1 MPSSPTFGLQ
11 LVSTVL
17 PMTGQTSYILSVQ
30 GSGPL
35 FNISIHPLAGRFV
48 PNLIYL
54 SMLFLSLFI
63 EVALLLPCTI
73 LHPLCQPLSILKNI
87 WQLSLLSL
95 VSQAAVCPQ
104 CHNYHL
110 CIWGYSLVFGYRNCS
125 TRRYN
130 INLKDYSFV
139 THTPSPVPIIQGWA
153 SHHCWSLSANWW
165 YSNPLH
171 VLYSSWPES
180 GEYPRILAF

>member
-54 SMLFLSLFI
+54 SVLFLSLFI

-130 INLKDYSFV
+130 ASIWKIVHLSPIHPRLFPSSKAEQAIIVGLYLQIDGILTLCMYCTQAGLKVVSTQEF
-139 THTPSPVPIIQGWA
+139 
-153 SHHCWSLSANWW
+153 
-165 YSNPLH
+165 
-171 VLYSSWPES
+171 
-180 GEYPRILAF
+180 